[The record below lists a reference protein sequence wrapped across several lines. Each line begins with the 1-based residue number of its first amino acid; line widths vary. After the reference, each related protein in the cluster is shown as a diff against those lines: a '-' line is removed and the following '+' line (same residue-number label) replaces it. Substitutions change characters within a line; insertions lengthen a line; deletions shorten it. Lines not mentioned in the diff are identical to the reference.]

1 MKKLFL
7 LSALLGAALST
18 SAFAVELTKGTVKK
32 LDEKQMKVTIKHGP
46 LKNLEMDGMTM
57 VFAVKDLDVGQ
68 HRDPCGG
75 MNFYHHQVSRRGTAT
90 AKRAPQSL
98 T

>member
-57 VFAVKDLDVGQ
+57 VFAVKDPEMLKKLKAGANIEFMADRVNGQ
-68 HRDPCGG
+68 
-75 MNFYHHQVSRRGTAT
+75 
-90 AKRAPQSL
+90 L
-98 T
+98 TVVEVK